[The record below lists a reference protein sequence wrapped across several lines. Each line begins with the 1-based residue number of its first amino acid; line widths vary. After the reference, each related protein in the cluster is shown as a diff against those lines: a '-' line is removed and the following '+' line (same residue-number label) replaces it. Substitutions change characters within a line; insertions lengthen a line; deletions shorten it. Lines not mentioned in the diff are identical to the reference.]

1 MKVMVVSLSRL
12 SISFCS
18 HQLTTVEDVAGEVL
32 EYMLL
37 S

>member
-18 HQLTTVEDVAGEVL
+18 DQLTTFEDVAILREKC
-32 EYMLL
+32 
-37 S
+37 